1 MRPFFEEVMI
11 NTNGQDVLRYDPSI
25 DDMNVKGD
33 SMDALLQKFS
43 QQRFFP
49 LLECLPSNFTSL
61 DWFGVDFKN
70 RRVKN

>member
-1 MRPFFEEVMI
+1 MRPFFEEVMS

-61 DWFGVDFKN
+61 DWFWC
-70 RRVKN
+70 

>member
-1 MRPFFEEVMI
+1 MNSLREAAKQLRPFFEEVMI

-43 QQRFFP
+43 QQRFLP
-49 LLECLPSNFTSL
+49 LLECLTSNFTSL
-61 DWFGVDFKN
+61 D
-70 RRVKN
+70 